1 MTMKMK
7 LFWLTAL
14 CAGLM
19 TMTACQKKAE
29 KEVETTYTATTPLVD
44 SIDLPKNYAANINSQ
59 RNVEIRSLQK
69 GLLQAVYVSEGQ
81 YVKAGQPL
89 FRIAAVGVDEEIAK
103 AEAEAEQTRI
113 DLQNVSKLADNK
125 VVSNNARR
133 MAAAKLRSAEADYR
147 LAVTRKR
154 LSLIRAPF
162 SGILG
167 RIPLKE
173 GSLVDDSDLLTSL
186 SDNRRVMVYFNLSE
200 TDYLDYRL
208 HPERYTQS
216 GLQLVLAN
224 GEVFGAKGKIMDL
237 GGQFDASTGTIA
249 MRAVF
254 TNPNNLLRNGEMGTV
269 RLMGKKHHAVMIPQ
283 VAVFEEQ
290 DRKYV
295 FVVDKQNRVHHRA
308 VPIGAEFSGGFVVN
322 SGLSAGERYLV
333 DGLQKLNDG
342 DVVRFKTVDPHTAM
356 KMNQLTAD

>member
-1 MTMKMK
+1 MKMK
-7 LFWLTAL
+7 QFLLSAL
-14 CAGLM
+14 CAGLF

-29 KEVETTYTATTPLVD
+29 QQVETTYTATTPLVD
-44 SIDLPKNYAANINSQ
+44 SIDLPKDYAANINSL
-59 RNVEIRSLQK
+59 RNVEIRSQQK

-103 AEAEAEQTRI
+103 AKAEAEQTRI
-113 DLQNVSKLADNK
+113 DLQNVTKLADNK
-125 VVSNNARR
+125 VVSVNAKR
-133 MAAAKLRSAEADYR
+133 MAEAKLRSAEADYQ
-147 LAVTRKR
+147 LAVKRKR
-154 LSLIRAPF
+154 LSLIKAPF

-167 RIPLKE
+167 RIPLKV
-173 GSLVDDSDLLTSL
+173 GSLVDDGDLLTSV
-186 SDNRRVMVYFNLSE
+186 SDNRKVMVYFNISE

-224 GEVFGAKGKIMDL
+224 GDVFGAQGRIVDL

-249 MRAVF
+249 MRAEF
-254 TNPNNLLRNGEMGTV
+254 ANGEMGTV
-269 RLMGKKHHAVMIPQ
+269 RLMVKKHNALMIPQ

-295 FVVDKQNRVHHRA
+295 FVVDKQRRVHQRA
-308 VPIGAEFSGGFVVN
+308 VTIGAEFSGGYVVN
-322 SGLSAGERYLV
+322 SGLSVGERYLV

-342 DVVRFKTVDPHTAM
+342 DVVRFKTVDPRTAM
-356 KMNQLTAD
+356 KMNQLSAD